1 MVQPQQ
7 TQTRKL
13 REIELPT
20 DAEGQADLSIDIG
33 VPSKIA
39 LVIKHMQVKLIFPVV
54 EPMILGRSRSEGDG
68 NSFIDLQHFGAD
80 DLGVSRKHMR
90 LWSENGELFV
100 EDLASLNHSRLN
112 NIILDP
118 QTPQRIRH
126 GDQIALGGLELKVEF
141 IFDFLA

>member
-1 MVQPQQ
+1 MYQPQQ
-7 TQTRKL
+7 MQTRKL
-13 REIELPT
+13 SEIDLPP
-20 DAEGQADLSIDIG
+20 DAAAQDDLSIDIG

-39 LVIKHMQVKLIFPVV
+39 LVIKHMQVKIIFPVV
-54 EPMILGRSRSEGDG
+54 EPMTLGRSRAEGDG
-68 NSFIDLQHFGAD
+68 ASFIDLQHFGAD

-90 LWSENGELFV
+90 LWSENGELFI

-112 NIILDP
+112 GTLLEGH
-118 QTPQRIRH
+118 TPQRIRH

>member
-1 MVQPQQ
+1 MYQPRPM
-7 TQTRKL
+7 QTRKL
-13 REIELPT
+13 NAIDLPP
-20 DAEGQADLSIDIG
+20 DSAAQDDLAIDIG

-39 LVIKHMQVKLIFPVV
+39 LVIKHMQVRILFPVV
-54 EPMILGRSRSEGDG
+54 EPMTLGRSRADNDG
-68 NSFIDLQHFGAD
+68 SSFIDLQQFGAD

-90 LWSENGELFV
+90 LWSENGELFI

-112 NIILDP
+112 GNLLEGH
-118 QTPQRIRH
+118 TPQRIRH